1 MTADPFAFVG
11 MSDRQVIE
19 RAATHLQRAARFP
32 PGSPQ
37 RQWEWAQF
45 RRAYGEYGRRED
57 ERVLRPLGD
66 WAHQS

>member
-1 MTADPFAFVG
+1 VTADPFAFVG
-11 MSDRQVIE
+11 MSDRQVIG

-37 RQWEWAQF
+37 RQWEAQF

-57 ERVLRPLGD
+57 ERVLRRLGD
-66 WAHQS
+66 RAQRS